1 MSCMAAKDVPQ
12 RKTSNMH
19 VGCLALPGLG
29 STEMIGELVS
39 DAFLPAQTDAHRSCY
54 MSLSNE
60 Q

>member
-1 MSCMAAKDVPQ
+1 MAAKDVPQ